1 MNPPD
6 HNGAAR
12 RADRPASTRAPRRQ
26 APEPALPATYV
37 AQAMRT
43 TFCAFTVPTILAP
56 LMPAPLQPLRLLA
69 CGGIYADQQ
78 MRPSE
83 TRFYP
88 QPSRRRQYA
97 GIMLSLLPFIP
108 AFAIQAHLTETWCA
122 NPSSWGG
129 RAAAASQ
136 HAWSR
141 LCQRLP
147 QRVGAVAARYPV
159 NFVLARFVA
168 QMAAVTTGS
177 MLALAYHR
185 MRGSRLTVRA
195 TPLPSR
201 SLRERLQSRP
211 DAYAVGAAPFIL
223 PAVLDSRFGRAI
235 LQAPGVPRALC
246 GMAITSALV
255 GAAMV
260 TAVVGAENRP

>member
-1 MNPPD
+1 
-6 HNGAAR
+6 
-12 RADRPASTRAPRRQ
+12 
-26 APEPALPATYV
+26 
-37 AQAMRT
+37 MRT

-56 LMPAPLQPLRLLA
+56 FLPAPLQPLRLLA
-69 CGGIYADQQ
+69 CGAIYADQQ
-78 MRPSE
+78 MQPSE
-83 TRFYP
+83 TRFSP
-88 QPSRRRQYA
+88 QPSRRRQYT

-108 AFAIQAHLTETWCA
+108 AFAVQAHLTETWCA

-129 RAAAASQ
+129 RMAAASQ

-147 QRVGAVAARYPV
+147 RQVGAVAARYPI

-185 MRGSRLTVRA
+185 MRGSQLTVRA

-211 DAYAVGAAPFIL
+211 DAYAIGAAPFLL

-246 GMAITSALV
+246 GVAITSAIV
-255 GAAMV
+255 GAALV